1 MRRLTD
7 SRIDTIVR
15 LAPKIKGGPQ
25 KEVIQMDRIGMLGI
39 GVILVIL
46 GIVLRWNL
54 IDFLVDLTGLILLVV
69 GVVLIVLG
77 LIKMFSGKS
86 QTDY

>member
-1 MRRLTD
+1 M
-7 SRIDTIVR
+7 
-15 LAPKIKGGPQ
+15 
-25 KEVIQMDRIGMLGI
+25 ERIGMLGI

-77 LIKMFSGKS
+77 LIEMFSGNS
-86 QTDY
+86 QSDY

>member
-1 MRRLTD
+1 M
-7 SRIDTIVR
+7 
-15 LAPKIKGGPQ
+15 
-25 KEVIQMDRIGMLGI
+25 ERIGMLGI

-46 GIVLRWNL
+46 GIILRWNL

-86 QTDY
+86 ETDY

>member
-1 MRRLTD
+1 M
-7 SRIDTIVR
+7 
-15 LAPKIKGGPQ
+15 
-25 KEVIQMDRIGMLGI
+25 ERIGMLGI

-46 GIVLRWNL
+46 GIILRWNL

-86 QTDY
+86 QTGY

>member
-1 MRRLTD
+1 M
-7 SRIDTIVR
+7 
-15 LAPKIKGGPQ
+15 
-25 KEVIQMDRIGMLGI
+25 ERIGMLGI

-69 GVVLIVLG
+69 GIVLIVLG
-77 LIKMFSGKS
+77 LIKMFTGKS
-86 QTDY
+86 ETDY

>member
-1 MRRLTD
+1 
-7 SRIDTIVR
+7 
-15 LAPKIKGGPQ
+15 
-25 KEVIQMDRIGMLGI
+25 MDRIGMLGI

-77 LIKMFSGKS
+77 LIKMFSGNS
-86 QTDY
+86 SSDY

>member
-1 MRRLTD
+1 M
-7 SRIDTIVR
+7 
-15 LAPKIKGGPQ
+15 
-25 KEVIQMDRIGMLGI
+25 ERIGMLGI

-46 GIVLRWNL
+46 GVVLRWNL

-77 LIKMFSGKS
+77 LFKMFTGKS

>member
-1 MRRLTD
+1 M
-7 SRIDTIVR
+7 
-15 LAPKIKGGPQ
+15 
-25 KEVIQMDRIGMLGI
+25 ERIGMLGI
-39 GVILVIL
+39 GVILVML

>member
-1 MRRLTD
+1 
-7 SRIDTIVR
+7 
-15 LAPKIKGGPQ
+15 
-25 KEVIQMDRIGMLGI
+25 MDRIGMLGI

-69 GVVLIVLG
+69 GIILIVLG
-77 LIKMFSGKS
+77 VIKMFSGNS
-86 QTDY
+86 SSDY

>member
-1 MRRLTD
+1 M
-7 SRIDTIVR
+7 
-15 LAPKIKGGPQ
+15 
-25 KEVIQMDRIGMLGI
+25 ERIGMLGI

-86 QTDY
+86 QTGY

>member
-1 MRRLTD
+1 
-7 SRIDTIVR
+7 
-15 LAPKIKGGPQ
+15 
-25 KEVIQMDRIGMLGI
+25 MDRIGMLGI

-46 GIVLRWNL
+46 GIVPRWNL

-77 LIKMFSGKS
+77 VIKMFSGKS

>member
-1 MRRLTD
+1 
-7 SRIDTIVR
+7 
-15 LAPKIKGGPQ
+15 
-25 KEVIQMDRIGMLGI
+25 MDRIGMLGI

>member
-1 MRRLTD
+1 M
-7 SRIDTIVR
+7 
-15 LAPKIKGGPQ
+15 
-25 KEVIQMDRIGMLGI
+25 ERIGMLGV

-69 GVVLIVLG
+69 GVVLVVLG
-77 LIKMFSGKS
+77 LIKMFTGKS
-86 QTDY
+86 ETDY

>member
-1 MRRLTD
+1 
-7 SRIDTIVR
+7 
-15 LAPKIKGGPQ
+15 
-25 KEVIQMDRIGMLGI
+25 MDRIGMLGI

-69 GVVLIVLG
+69 GIVLIVLG
-77 LIKMFSGKS
+77 VIKMFSGNS
-86 QTDY
+86 SRDY

>member
-1 MRRLTD
+1 M
-7 SRIDTIVR
+7 
-15 LAPKIKGGPQ
+15 
-25 KEVIQMDRIGMLGI
+25 ERIGMLGI

-46 GIVLRWNL
+46 GIILRWNL

-77 LIKMFSGKS
+77 LFKMFTGKS
-86 QTDY
+86 QTGY

>member
-1 MRRLTD
+1 
-7 SRIDTIVR
+7 
-15 LAPKIKGGPQ
+15 
-25 KEVIQMDRIGMLGI
+25 MDRIGMLGI

-77 LIKMFSGKS
+77 VIKMFSGNS
-86 QTDY
+86 SSDY

>member
-1 MRRLTD
+1 M
-7 SRIDTIVR
+7 
-15 LAPKIKGGPQ
+15 
-25 KEVIQMDRIGMLGI
+25 ERIGMLGI

-77 LIKMFSGKS
+77 LIKMFSGNS
-86 QTDY
+86 QSDY

>member
-1 MRRLTD
+1 M
-7 SRIDTIVR
+7 
-15 LAPKIKGGPQ
+15 
-25 KEVIQMDRIGMLGI
+25 ERIGMLGI

-77 LIKMFSGKS
+77 LIKMFSGNS

>member
-1 MRRLTD
+1 
-7 SRIDTIVR
+7 
-15 LAPKIKGGPQ
+15 
-25 KEVIQMDRIGMLGI
+25 MDRIGMLGV

-46 GIVLRWNL
+46 GIILRWNL
-54 IDFLVDLTGLILLVV
+54 IDWLIDLSGLILLVV

-77 LIKMFSGKS
+77 LIKMFTGSS

>member
-1 MRRLTD
+1 M
-7 SRIDTIVR
+7 
-15 LAPKIKGGPQ
+15 
-25 KEVIQMDRIGMLGI
+25 ERIGMLGI

>member
-1 MRRLTD
+1 
-7 SRIDTIVR
+7 
-15 LAPKIKGGPQ
+15 
-25 KEVIQMDRIGMLGI
+25 MDRIGMLGI

-69 GVVLIVLG
+69 GIILIVLG
-77 LIKMFSGKS
+77 VIKIFSGNS
-86 QTDY
+86 SSDY

>member
-1 MRRLTD
+1 M
-7 SRIDTIVR
+7 
-15 LAPKIKGGPQ
+15 
-25 KEVIQMDRIGMLGI
+25 ERIGMLGI

-77 LIKMFSGKS
+77 LIKMFSGNS
-86 QTDY
+86 SSDY

>member
-1 MRRLTD
+1 
-7 SRIDTIVR
+7 
-15 LAPKIKGGPQ
+15 
-25 KEVIQMDRIGMLGI
+25 MDKIGMLGI

-46 GIVLRWNL
+46 GIILRWNL

-86 QTDY
+86 ETDY

>member
-1 MRRLTD
+1 M
-7 SRIDTIVR
+7 
-15 LAPKIKGGPQ
+15 
-25 KEVIQMDRIGMLGI
+25 ERIGMLGI

-77 LIKMFSGKS
+77 LIKMFTGSS

>member
-1 MRRLTD
+1 
-7 SRIDTIVR
+7 
-15 LAPKIKGGPQ
+15 
-25 KEVIQMDRIGMLGI
+25 MDRIGMLGV

-46 GIVLRWNL
+46 GIILRWNL
-54 IDFLVDLTGLILLVV
+54 IDWLIDLSGLILLVV

-77 LIKMFSGKS
+77 LIKMFTGSGSS

>member
-1 MRRLTD
+1 M
-7 SRIDTIVR
+7 
-15 LAPKIKGGPQ
+15 
-25 KEVIQMDRIGMLGI
+25 ERIGMLGI

-77 LIKMFSGKS
+77 LIKMFTGKS

>member
-1 MRRLTD
+1 
-7 SRIDTIVR
+7 
-15 LAPKIKGGPQ
+15 
-25 KEVIQMDRIGMLGI
+25 MDRIGMLGI

-69 GVVLIVLG
+69 GIVLIVLG
-77 LIKMFSGKS
+77 VIKMFSGNS
-86 QTDY
+86 SSDY

>member
-1 MRRLTD
+1 
-7 SRIDTIVR
+7 
-15 LAPKIKGGPQ
+15 
-25 KEVIQMDRIGMLGI
+25 MDRIGMLGV

-46 GIVLRWNL
+46 GIILRWNL
-54 IDFLVDLTGLILLVV
+54 VDWLIDLSGLILLVV

-77 LIKMFSGKS
+77 LIKMFTGSGSS

>member
-1 MRRLTD
+1 
-7 SRIDTIVR
+7 
-15 LAPKIKGGPQ
+15 
-25 KEVIQMDRIGMLGI
+25 MDRIGMLGI

-77 LIKMFSGKS
+77 LIKMFTGKS
-86 QTDY
+86 ETDY

>member
-1 MRRLTD
+1 M
-7 SRIDTIVR
+7 
-15 LAPKIKGGPQ
+15 
-25 KEVIQMDRIGMLGI
+25 ERIGMLGI

-77 LIKMFSGKS
+77 LIKMFSGNS
-86 QTDY
+86 SNDY

>member
-1 MRRLTD
+1 M
-7 SRIDTIVR
+7 
-15 LAPKIKGGPQ
+15 
-25 KEVIQMDRIGMLGI
+25 ERIGMLGI

-86 QTDY
+86 ETDY